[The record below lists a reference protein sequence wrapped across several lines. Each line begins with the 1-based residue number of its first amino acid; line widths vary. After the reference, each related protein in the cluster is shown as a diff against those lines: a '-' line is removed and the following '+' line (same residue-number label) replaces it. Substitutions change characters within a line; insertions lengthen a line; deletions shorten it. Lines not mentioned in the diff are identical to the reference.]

1 MQIINHTGKDFFRL
15 LLLRNDH
22 NLTDDQVKNLS
33 NADSVS
39 RLSYS
44 CNLTSQQA
52 KFLSIIES
60 HLESI
65 DAWQEGDGFDIFFI
79 YGNHTN
85 SKYFDLLPEYFIG
98 AYEFSYADFFKS
110 YKASSVIHYIHW
122 IRERFSQA
130 EFMHNEMM
138 SDPDKQ
144 KICFRLDRM
153 TKQLNLLTNKYA
165 MHELQA
171 CEKIVRHILTNRW

>member
-1 MQIINHTGKDFFRL
+1 VPVAG
-15 LLLRNDH
+15 
-22 NLTDDQVKNLS
+22 S
-33 NADSVS
+33 
-39 RLSYS
+39 
-44 CNLTSQQA
+44 
-52 KFLSIIES
+52 
-60 HLESI
+60 
-65 DAWQEGDGFDIFFI
+65 GFDGSGGEIRA
-79 YGNHTN
+79 NAQ
-85 SKYFDLLPEYFIG
+85 PAG
-98 AYEFSYADFFKS
+98 AEKFRSALGVSLKVNF
-110 YKASSVIHYIHW
+110 AGTTHYIHW